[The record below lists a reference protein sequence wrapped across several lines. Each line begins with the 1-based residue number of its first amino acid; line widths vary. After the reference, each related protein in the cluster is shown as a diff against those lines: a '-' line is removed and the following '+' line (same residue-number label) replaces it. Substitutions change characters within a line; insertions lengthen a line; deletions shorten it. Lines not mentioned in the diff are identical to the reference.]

1 MSLPKKYKAEV
12 ISVVNPIDKIY
23 TIELKSDSGAFK
35 YRPGQF
41 LHLALDEYDPSSGWP
56 ESRCYSMQT
65 SPVNEFIKIT
75 FSVKGK
81 FTTRM
86 ADELKQGK
94 IIDLKL
100 PYGDFFQQDHSKENV
115 VFIAGGTGITP
126 FLSLFNDPSF
136 IEYSS
141 PKLYFGVREKGYN
154 IYTEFLNLAMEINP
168 GLQID
173 IRYQD
178 KSGFLDLDQIFY
190 ENKEDCTYFISGPQT
205 MISVFKSRLISLGLT
220 GGNVKTDDWE

>member
-1 MSLPKKYKAEV
+1 MSLPKKYKAEI
-12 ISVVNPIDKIY
+12 ISIVNPVDKIY
-23 TIELKSDSGAFK
+23 TIEIRSDSGEFK

-81 FTTRM
+81 FTARM

-126 FLSLFNDPSF
+126 FLSLFNDPLF
-136 IEYSS
+136 KEYSI

-154 IYTEFLNLAMEINP
+154 IYNEFLRLATEINP
-168 GLQID
+168 GLEID

-178 KSGFLDLDQIFY
+178 KSGFLDIDQIFH
-190 ENKEDCTYFISGPQT
+190 ENRKDSTYFISGPQT
-205 MISVFKSRLISLGLT
+205 MISVFKLRLLTLGVPES
-220 GGNVKTDDWE
+220 NVKTDDWE

>member
-1 MSLPKKYKAEV
+1 M
-12 ISVVNPIDKIY
+12 
-23 TIELKSDSGAFK
+23 
-35 YRPGQF
+35 
-41 LHLALDEYDPSSGWP
+41 HLALDEYDPSSGWP

-115 VFIAGGTGITP
+115 VFIAGGTGT
-126 FLSLFNDPSF
+126 
-136 IEYSS
+136 
-141 PKLYFGVREKGYN
+141 
-154 IYTEFLNLAMEINP
+154 
-168 GLQID
+168 
-173 IRYQD
+173 
-178 KSGFLDLDQIFY
+178 
-190 ENKEDCTYFISGPQT
+190 
-205 MISVFKSRLISLGLT
+205 
-220 GGNVKTDDWE
+220 